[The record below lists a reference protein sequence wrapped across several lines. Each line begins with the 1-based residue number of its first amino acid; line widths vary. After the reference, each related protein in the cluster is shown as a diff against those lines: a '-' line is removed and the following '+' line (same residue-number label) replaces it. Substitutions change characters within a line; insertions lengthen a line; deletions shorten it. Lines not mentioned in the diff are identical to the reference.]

1 MKNQSKNT
9 GKKVLGI
16 GALAAAAA
24 ATYYFYGSKNAAK
37 NRKNVSDFAQKAKKD
52 VVTKVAKL
60 KEVTKNNYEKVVS
73 EVLENYKKVKN
84 INPKELVALSQE
96 LKSQWQKIIKHLP
109 KTANKVLKKKTSP
122 KTKRA

>member
-1 MKNQSKNT
+1 MKNQNNT
-9 GKKVLGI
+9 GKKVLGV

-60 KEVTKNNYEKVVS
+60 KEVTKSNYEKVVA
-73 EVLENYKKVKN
+73 EVMQNYKKVKN
-84 INPKELVALSQE
+84 INPKELMALSQE
-96 LKSQWQKIIKHLP
+96 LKSQWQKITKHLP
-109 KTANKVLKKKTSP
+109 KTAKKVLKKKTAT

>member
-1 MKNQSKNT
+1 MKNQKNSS
-9 GKKVLGI
+9 GKKVLGL

-37 NRKNVSDFAQKAKKD
+37 NRKNVSDFAQKAKKE

-60 KEVTKNNYEKVVS
+60 KEVTKANYEMAVA

-84 INPKELVALSQE
+84 INPKELIALSQE
-96 LKSQWQKIIKHLP
+96 LKSHWQKITQHLP
-109 KTANKVLKKKTSP
+109 KTTKTVVKKKTP
-122 KTKRA
+122 AKTKRA